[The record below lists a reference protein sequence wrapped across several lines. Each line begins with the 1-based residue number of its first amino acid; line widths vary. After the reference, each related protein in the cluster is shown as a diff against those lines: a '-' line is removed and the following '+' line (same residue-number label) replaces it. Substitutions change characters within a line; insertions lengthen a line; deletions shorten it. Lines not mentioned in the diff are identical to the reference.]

1 MPLRKV
7 IKGKRKP
14 VTVYEVIEQKEDIV
28 QGWTEFENI
37 EMSDV

>member
-7 IKGKRKP
+7 IKDKRKP

-28 QGWTEFENI
+28 
-37 EMSDV
+37 

>member
-28 QGWTEFENI
+28 
-37 EMSDV
+37 

>member
-14 VTVYEVIEQKEDIV
+14 VTVYEVIGQKEDIV
-28 QGWTEFENI
+28 
-37 EMSDV
+37 